1 LKPAVFAACAIA
13 FGTLAAACGSLAPA
27 SPSPIPSPAVTRTP
41 LLLGPS
47 PTPAPTRPIPT
58 SLPPPPTLLPLPDIG
73 LSDWSL
79 GPDGAPATLLVYS
92 DFQSSGAA
100 DLLETLFGLTDR
112 HPDDLR
118 LVFRHLPLVH
128 IFDKDSLAGQ
138 AAEAAGALGGF
149 WEMARALT
157 ERYAEWSVLAPPD
170 FVPWVTDLAGEL
182 GLDAAAFRSDLD
194 NGRYAAFMLATYE
207 EAVASGLPG
216 GPLLY
221 LNGSLVRV
229 PPTPLNLEAAVRL
242 QVLSTSTFQNP
253 PAMSLRAGADYF
265 ATFVFDDGEVVVQLL
280 PEVAPEAVNSFVF
293 LARRDWFDDTLIYR
307 VVPEGWV
314 EAGDP
319 SATGLGDSGYHLPD
333 EIDAAWNFDEPGRLA
348 LASVGP
354 GTGSSRF
361 LITLAPRPEF
371 NGTRTIFGRVL
382 RGLDFLRGLASRDP
396 ATDLLDPNGLILK
409 DVLVEIET

>member
-1 LKPAVFAACAIA
+1 MRRAELAAWAIVI
-13 FGTLAAACGSLAPA
+13 GTLAGACGPASPA
-27 SPSPIPSPAVTRTP
+27 SPSVASSPAATRTP
-41 LLLGPS
+41 LRLGPS
-47 PTPAPTRPIPT
+47 PTPTTTRPTPT
-58 SLPPPPTLLPLPDIG
+58 SPPATPTLLPLPDVS

-100 DLLETLFGLTDR
+100 DLLQTLFSLTDR

-128 IFDKDSLAGQ
+128 AFDKDSLAGQ

-149 WEMARALT
+149 WQMARALA
-157 ERYAEWSVLAPPD
+157 ERRAEWSVLPPGD

-182 GLDAAAFRSDLD
+182 GLDVEAFRSDLD
-194 NGRYAAFMLATYE
+194 NGRYAAFMMATYE
-207 EAVASGLPG
+207 EAIASGLPG
-216 GPLLY
+216 GPVLY

-242 QVLSTSTFQNP
+242 QVLSASTFQNP

-265 ATFVFDDGEVVVQLL
+265 ATFVFDEGEVVAQLL
-280 PEVAPEAVNSFVF
+280 PDVAPEAVNSFVF
-293 LARRDWFDDTLIYR
+293 LARQGWFDDTLIYR
-307 VVPEGWV
+307 VVPGRWI

-333 EIDAAWNFDEPGRLA
+333 EIDASWTFDDDGRLA

-361 LITLAPRPEF
+361 LITLAPLPEL
-371 NGTRTIFGRVL
+371 NGTRTIFGRIL
-382 RGLDFLRGLASRDP
+382 RGLDFLQGLAARDP
-396 ATDLLDPNGLILK
+396 AEALLDPNGVVLK
-409 DVLVEIET
+409 KVLVETEG